1 MSRTLG
7 NLGAHFESCKSQK
20 LKRRKMLFLRQTYLT
35 YQLPTRASCLG
46 ANEWVL
52 NTQRR
57 RMKNEKKMNVT
68 SGLDCLDPLA
78 MLGQTVSDTGSKLT
92 EQNKMPLPIFPS
104 WTRGWTWGWTLGV
117 KVEAGVQHPLLQR
130 PRWPMMLPSPSPFH
144 CMFLTHRTLS
154 AFGTTLQILVWKPWV
169 WESKSRTLGAWYKAP
184 NSIHLFQTTHSQF
197 ATNNL

>member
-1 MSRTLG
+1 
-7 NLGAHFESCKSQK
+7 
-20 LKRRKMLFLRQTYLT
+20 MLFLRQTYLT

-57 RMKNEKKMNVT
+57 RMKNEKKMTVT